1 MRALLVEDDLTAS
14 RGIVAMLKSAAM
26 IVDAVDTG
34 EEALELA
41 RLYDYDVVILDLV
54 LPDMEG
60 YEVVRRLRAARV
72 ETPILILSG
81 LARPQAKV
89 KGFGMGA
96 DDFIT
101 KPFDREELIARI
113 QAVVRRTKGFAQQNL
128 AVGPLVLNLGS
139 RDVTVAGT
147 SVHLTGKEYAIL
159 ELLTLRKGVVMTKEA
174 FLNHLYGGMDEPE
187 VKIIDVFICKLRKK
201 LAQAGADNLIATV
214 WGPRLRAA
222 GADDRRHAPVRR
234 RAGDRAAGRPR
245 GLTGTAGAPPGR
257 RPPSAPPPILRA
269 GRRAPGGRRGTGRQ
283 ARDRGYRRAPRR
295 TRACRAARPRH
306 AGPEPS
312 ARPRHD
318 KPSRNQNLCGP
329 TRKSLKQRN

>member
-1 MRALLVEDDLTAS
+1 
-14 RGIVAMLKSAAM
+14 MLKSAAM

-41 RLYDYDVVILDLV
+41 RLYDYDVVVLDLV

-113 QAVVRRTKGFAQQNL
+113 QAVVRRTKGFAQPNL
-128 AVGPLVLNLGS
+128 VVGPLVLNLGS
-139 RDVTVAGT
+139 REVMVAGT

-214 WGPRLRAA
+214 WG
-222 GADDRRHAPVRR
+222 
-234 RAGDRAAGRPR
+234 
-245 GLTGTAGAPPGR
+245 
-257 RPPSAPPPILRA
+257 
-269 GRRAPGGRRGTGRQ
+269 
-283 ARDRGYRRAPRR
+283 RGYVLREPNPVT
-295 TRACRAARPRH
+295 TRLPMAEDPVAQAA
-306 AGPEPS
+306 
-312 ARPRHD
+312 
-318 KPSRNQNLCGP
+318 
-329 TRKSLKQRN
+329 